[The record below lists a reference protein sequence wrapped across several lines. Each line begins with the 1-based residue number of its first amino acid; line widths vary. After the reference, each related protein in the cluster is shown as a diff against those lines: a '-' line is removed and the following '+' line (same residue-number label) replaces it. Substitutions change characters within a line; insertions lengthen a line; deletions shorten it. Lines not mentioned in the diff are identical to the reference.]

1 VNFTRIRNY
10 LKTTNNYFCLN
21 SKIKIQNSNQTPTKS
36 EDRSQI
42 KSNPMAQTTTS
53 SPLDIDPGARIMI
66 LDELPESALVDVSR
80 ICKQRSA
87 RKACKGEPMRSIYSQ
102 EEAPREHSHTFAV
115 LSNDTHPP
123 VLPRSDRR
131 VMRIHAA
138 HRFSREDTTTAQV
151 G

>member
-1 VNFTRIRNY
+1 
-10 LKTTNNYFCLN
+10 
-21 SKIKIQNSNQTPTKS
+21 
-36 EDRSQI
+36 
-42 KSNPMAQTTTS
+42 
-53 SPLDIDPGARIMI
+53 MI

-80 ICKQRSA
+80 ICKQLGEEG
-87 RKACKGEPMRSIYSQ
+87 KGEPMRSIYSQ

-151 G
+151 GWPVAP